1 MPKSE
6 NFWDKRAKK
15 YAERPIK
22 DVQSYNQTMARTKAH
37 LSKDDSVLEIGCGT
51 GSTALLLAGSVQH
64 ISVRDTSG
72 TMIDIANFK
81 AKDQKI
87 GNTTFARGS
96 VFDDALGEQSFNVV
110 MAFNLL
116 HLLEDMPSAIRRVNA
131 LLKPGG
137 LFISK
142 TVCMAGQSWVW
153 PIALPIM
160 QFLRLAPF
168 VRFLTTDELEGIITN
183 EGFEIIETGNYPA
196 SPPSHF
202 IVARKT

>member
-1 MPKSE
+1 M
-6 NFWDKRAKK
+6 
-15 YAERPIK
+15 
-22 DVQSYNQTMARTKAH
+22 QSYNQTMDRTKAH
-37 LSKDDSVLEIGCGT
+37 LSKDDNVLEIGCGT

-64 ISVRDTSG
+64 ITARDTSG
-72 TMIDIANFK
+72 KMIDIANAK
-81 AKDQKI
+81 ARDQQI
-87 GNTTFARGS
+87 GNTTFVKGS

-116 HLLEDMPSAIRRVNA
+116 HLLEDMPGAIGRVNA

-142 TVCMAGQSWVW
+142 TVCMKGQGGVW
-153 PIALPIM
+153 PIILPIM
-160 QFLRLAPF
+160 QFIRLAPY
-168 VRFLTTDELEGIITN
+168 VRFLTTDELEGIVTS
-183 EGFEIIETGNYPA
+183 EDFEIIDTGDYPA